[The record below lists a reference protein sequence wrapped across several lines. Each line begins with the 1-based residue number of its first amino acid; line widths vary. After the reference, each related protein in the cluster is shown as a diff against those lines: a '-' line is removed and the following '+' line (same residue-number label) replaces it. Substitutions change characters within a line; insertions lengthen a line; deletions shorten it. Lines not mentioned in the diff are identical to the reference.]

1 MVYNFIVVHN
11 TGITLCVLI
20 LINLFNNLTV
30 KFAFLFQH
38 IIVVLAKTHC
48 SLCIDDC

>member
-1 MVYNFIVVHN
+1 MVYDFIVVHN

-30 KFAFLFQH
+30 KFAFCFSIL
-38 IIVVLAKTHC
+38 
-48 SLCIDDC
+48 SLC